1 VLAGDCYGAWLSVWS
16 SARQGAPGQ
25 PTPRLV
31 PKHAICA
38 LRVSLAVMC
47 ARRPLSCLPSFQSGK
62 GLRCSFASV
71 QDVDWETKYGRHR
84 VRLSGE
90 WVVLPD
96 VAVVVPD
103 VAVVTQLR
111 LSAILPSL

>member
-1 VLAGDCYGAWLSVWS
+1 MTDIEDQLHAAAAAQRYSNAEAIARMRARSLERAAG
-16 SARQGAPGQ
+16 SARAAKGGGSVRPPGGCRGRTLFWQ
-25 PTPRLV
+25 SP
-31 PKHAICA
+31 
-38 LRVSLAVMC
+38 LRN
-47 ARRPLSCLPSFQSGK
+47 RG
-62 GLRCSFASV
+62 
-71 QDVDWETKYGRHR
+71 ETKYGRHR

-90 WVVLPD
+90 RVVLPD